1 MTLLRVLT
9 DHGRKHC
16 VKYRPMIT
24 SCNRLYINH
33 TRRKPVL
40 LKRMASMSGC
50 IKTIKLEFFKIVFRK
65 KINTSLVELQQD
77 LDQYMIYY
85 NCKRPHS
92 SRHYDGRTSA

>member
-1 MTLLRVLT
+1 MYKPHAQKARSPQTNGI
-9 DHGRKHC
+9 DE
-16 VKYRPMIT
+16 
-24 SCNRLYINH
+24 RLH
-33 TRRKPVL
+33 
-40 LKRMASMSGC
+40 
-50 IKTIKLEFFKIVFRK
+50 KTIKLEFFKIVFRK